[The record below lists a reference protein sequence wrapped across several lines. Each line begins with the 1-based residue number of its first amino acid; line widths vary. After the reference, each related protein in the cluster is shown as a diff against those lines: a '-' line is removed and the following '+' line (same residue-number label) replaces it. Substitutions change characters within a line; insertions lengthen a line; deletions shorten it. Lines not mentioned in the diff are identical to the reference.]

1 MNSILIVDDDERQR
15 KQIYWTL
22 KDYYEPFQAANGLE
36 TLQTISENP
45 VDLVLLDLHLP
56 PKENTPEEG
65 MKLLREIKG
74 VHPEIAVV
82 VITADGDKKTSL
94 EAVKHGAYDY
104 FTKPLDLEELK
115 VVLKRALYMQSLEQE
130 NQRLQRELESGYT
143 FTDIVGKSKKMRET
157 FRLIKKVALSN
168 CPVLLRGESGTGKEL
183 VARAIH
189 YNSLRKEKSFVPVN
203 CAALPEALLES
214 ELFGYEKGAFTG
226 ATGRKLGKFE
236 VASEGTIFLDEIADM
251 SLPMQAKILRVAQE
265 QSFERVGG
273 TKSVKVDFRLITATN
288 KDLEKAIAKGLFR
301 EDLYHRLNVV
311 AVYLPPLRQRKED
324 IPLLANYFLKRYN
337 RVNGRKIKTISAET
351 LDLLMDYEWPGNVR
365 ELENV
370 IERAVVLSN
379 NDVILPDDI
388 FLRSWKRILDSD
400 IISSPRPISLGE
412 GEKALI
418 QKTLKTTHWN
428 QTEAAKLLGI
438 HRNTLR
444 RKIKYLKLY
453 QEQEKF
459 SMAGLFP

>member
-15 KQIYWTL
+15 KQIYWAF
-22 KDYYEPFQAANGLE
+22 KDCYELFQAANRVE
-36 TLQTISENP
+36 TLQIVNEHP

-56 PKENTPEEG
+56 PRENTPEEG
-65 MKLLREIKG
+65 MKLLREIKK
-74 VHPEIAVV
+74 VHSEISVV

-94 EAVKHGAYDY
+94 EAVKHGACDY
-104 FTKPLDLEELK
+104 FTKPLDLEEVK
-115 VVLKRALYMQSLEQE
+115 VVLKRALYMQSLQQE
-130 NQRLQRELESGYT
+130 NERLQQQLESRYT
-143 FTDIVGKSKKMRET
+143 FTSIVGNSQKMQES
-157 FRLIKKVALSN
+157 FRLIKKVVRSN
-168 CPVLLRGESGTGKEL
+168 CSVLLQGESGTGKEL

-189 YNSLRKEKSFVPVN
+189 YNGPRKEKTFVPVN

-226 ATGRKLGKFE
+226 AATRKLGKFE
-236 VASEGTIFLDEIADM
+236 VASEGTVFLDEIADM
-251 SLPMQAKILRVAQE
+251 SLPMQAKILRVVQE

-301 EDLYHRLNVV
+301 EDLYHRLDVV
-311 AVYLPPLRQRKED
+311 TIYLPPLRQRKED
-324 IPLLANYFLKRYN
+324 IPLLANCFLKRYN
-337 RVNGRKIKTISAET
+337 RVNGEKVKTISAEV
-351 LDLLMDYEWPGNVR
+351 LDLLVDYEWPGNVR

-379 NDVILPDDI
+379 NDVILPEDI
-388 FLRSWKRILDSD
+388 LLRPWKSTSDSE
-400 IISSPRPISLGE
+400 IISFPRSISLVA

-418 QKTLKTTHWN
+418 QKALKTTHWN
-428 QTEAAKLLGI
+428 QTKAAKLLEI

-444 RKIKYLKLY
+444 RKIKYLKIH
-453 QEQEKF
+453 
-459 SMAGLFP
+459 

>member
-15 KQIYWTL
+15 KQIYWAF
-22 KDYYEPFQAANGLE
+22 KDCYELFQAANRVE
-36 TLQTISENP
+36 TLQIVNEHP

-56 PKENTPEEG
+56 PREDTAEEG
-65 MKLLREIKG
+65 MKLLREIKK
-74 VHPEIAVV
+74 VHSEISVV

-94 EAVKHGAYDY
+94 EAVKHGACDY
-104 FTKPLDLEELK
+104 FTKPLDLEEVK
-115 VVLKRALYMQSLEQE
+115 VVLKRALYMQSLQQE
-130 NQRLQRELESGYT
+130 NERLQQQLESRYT
-143 FTDIVGKSKKMRET
+143 FTSIVGNSQKMQES
-157 FRLIKKVALSN
+157 FRLIKKVVRSN
-168 CPVLLRGESGTGKEL
+168 CSVLLQGESGTGKEL

-189 YNSLRKEKSFVPVN
+189 YNGPRKEKTFVPVN

-226 ATGRKLGKFE
+226 AAARKLGKFE
-236 VASEGTIFLDEIADM
+236 VASEGTVFLDEIADM
-251 SLPMQAKILRVAQE
+251 SLPMQAKILRVVQE

-311 AVYLPPLRQRKED
+311 TIYLPPLRQRKED
-324 IPLLANYFLKRYN
+324 VPLLANCFLKRYN
-337 RVNGRKIKTISAET
+337 RVNGEKVKTISAEV
-351 LDLLMDYEWPGNVR
+351 LDLLVDYEWPGNVR

-379 NDVILPDDI
+379 NDVILPEDI
-388 FLRSWKRILDSD
+388 LLRPWKSTSDSE
-400 IISSPRPISLGE
+400 IISFPRSISLVA

-418 QKTLKTTHWN
+418 QKALKTTHWN
-428 QTEAAKLLGI
+428 QTKAAKLLEI

-444 RKIKYLKLY
+444 RKIKYLKIH
-453 QEQEKF
+453 
-459 SMAGLFP
+459 

>member
-15 KQIYWTL
+15 KQIYWAF
-22 KDYYEPFQAANGLE
+22 KDCYELFQAANRVE
-36 TLQTISENP
+36 TLQIVNEHP

-56 PKENTPEEG
+56 PRENTPEEG
-65 MKLLREIKG
+65 MKLLREIKK
-74 VHPEIAVV
+74 VHSEISVV

-94 EAVKHGAYDY
+94 EAVKHGACDY
-104 FTKPLDLEELK
+104 FTKPLDLEEVK
-115 VVLKRALYMQSLEQE
+115 VVLKRALCMQSLQQE
-130 NQRLQRELESGYT
+130 NERLQQQLESRYT
-143 FTDIVGKSKKMRET
+143 FANIVGNSQKMQES
-157 FRLIKKVALSN
+157 FRLIKKVARSN
-168 CPVLLRGESGTGKEL
+168 CSVLLQGESGTGKEL

-189 YNSLRKEKSFVPVN
+189 YNGPRKEKTFVPVN
-203 CAALPEALLES
+203 CAAIPESLLES

-226 ATGRKLGKFE
+226 AATRKPGKFE
-236 VASEGTIFLDEIADM
+236 IASEGTVFLDEIADM
-251 SLPMQAKILRVAQE
+251 SLPMQAKILRVVQE

-311 AVYLPPLRQRKED
+311 TIYLPPLRQRKED
-324 IPLLANYFLKRYN
+324 VPLLANCFLKRYN
-337 RVNGRKIKTISAET
+337 RVNGEKVKTISAEV
-351 LDLLMDYEWPGNVR
+351 LDLLVDYEWPGNVR

-379 NDVILPDDI
+379 NDVILPEDI
-388 FLRSWKRILDSD
+388 LLRPWKSALDSEV
-400 IISSPRPISLGE
+400 ISSPRSISLVE

-418 QKTLKTTHWN
+418 QKALKTTHWN
-428 QTEAAKLLGI
+428 QTKAAKLLGI

-444 RKIKYLKLY
+444 RKVKYLKIH
-453 QEQEKF
+453 
-459 SMAGLFP
+459 

>member
-15 KQIYWTL
+15 KQIYWAL
-22 KDYYEPFQAANGLE
+22 KDYYELFQAANRVE
-36 TLQTISENP
+36 TLQIVNENP

-56 PKENTPEEG
+56 PREDTAEEG
-65 MKLLREIKG
+65 MKLLREIKK
-74 VHPEIAVV
+74 VHSEISVV

-94 EAVKHGAYDY
+94 EAVKHGACDY
-104 FTKPLDLEELK
+104 FTKPLDLEEVK
-115 VVLKRALYMQSLEQE
+115 VVLKRALYMQSLQQE
-130 NQRLQRELESGYT
+130 SERLQQQLESRYT
-143 FTDIVGKSKKMRET
+143 FTNIVGNSQKMQES
-157 FRLIKKVALSN
+157 FRLIKKVARSN
-168 CPVLLRGESGTGKEL
+168 CSVLLQGESGTGKEL

-189 YNSLRKEKSFVPVN
+189 YNGPRKEKTFVPVN
-203 CAALPEALLES
+203 CAAIPEALLES

-226 ATGRKLGKFE
+226 AATRKPGKFE
-236 VASEGTIFLDEIADM
+236 IASEGTVFLDEIADM
-251 SLPMQAKILRVAQE
+251 SLHMQAKILRVVQE

-311 AVYLPPLRQRKED
+311 TIYLPPLRQRKED
-324 IPLLANYFLKRYN
+324 IALLANCFLKRYN
-337 RVNGRKIKTISAET
+337 RVNGEKVKTISAEV
-351 LDLLMDYEWPGNVR
+351 LDLLRDYEWPGNVR

-379 NDVILPDDI
+379 NDVILPEDI
-388 FLRSWKRILDSD
+388 LLRPWKSASDSEV
-400 IISSPRPISLGE
+400 ISSPRSISLVE

-418 QKTLKTTHWN
+418 QKALKTTHWN
-428 QTEAAKLLGI
+428 QTKAAKLLEI

-444 RKIKYLKLY
+444 RKIKCLKIH
-453 QEQEKF
+453 
-459 SMAGLFP
+459 

>member
-15 KQIYWTL
+15 KQIYWAL
-22 KDYYEPFQAANGLE
+22 KDYYELFQAANRVE
-36 TLQTISENP
+36 TLQIVNEHP

-56 PKENTPEEG
+56 PREDTAEEG
-65 MKLLREIKG
+65 MKLLREIKK
-74 VHPEIAVV
+74 VHSEISVV
-82 VITADGDKKTSL
+82 VITADDGKKTSL
-94 EAVKHGAYDY
+94 EAVKHGACDY
-104 FTKPLDLEELK
+104 FTKPLDLEEVK
-115 VVLKRALYMQSLEQE
+115 VVLKRALYMQNLQQE
-130 NQRLQRELESGYT
+130 NERLQQQLESRYT
-143 FTDIVGKSKKMRET
+143 FTSIVGNSQKMQES
-157 FRLIKKVALSN
+157 FRLIKKVVRSN
-168 CPVLLRGESGTGKEL
+168 CSVLLQGESGTGKEL

-189 YNSLRKEKSFVPVN
+189 YNGPRKEKTFVPVN

-226 ATGRKLGKFE
+226 AAARKLGKFE
-236 VASEGTIFLDEIADM
+236 VASEGTVFLDEIADM
-251 SLPMQAKILRVAQE
+251 SLPMQAKILRVVQE

-311 AVYLPPLRQRKED
+311 TIYLPPLRQRKED
-324 IPLLANYFLKRYN
+324 IPLLANCFLKRYN
-337 RVNGRKIKTISAET
+337 RVNGEKVKAISAEV
-351 LDLLMDYEWPGNVR
+351 LDLLVDYEWPGNVR

-379 NDVILPDDI
+379 NDVILPEDI
-388 FLRSWKRILDSD
+388 LLRPWKSTSDSE
-400 IISSPRPISLGE
+400 IISFPRSISLVA

-418 QKTLKTTHWN
+418 QKALKTTHWN
-428 QTEAAKLLGI
+428 QTKAAKLLEI

-444 RKIKYLKLY
+444 RKIKYLKIH
-453 QEQEKF
+453 
-459 SMAGLFP
+459 

>member
-15 KQIYWTL
+15 KQIYWAL
-22 KDYYEPFQAANGLE
+22 KDYYELFQAANRVE
-36 TLQTISENP
+36 TLQIVNEHP

-56 PKENTPEEG
+56 PREDTAEEG
-65 MKLLREIKG
+65 MKLLREIKK
-74 VHPEIAVV
+74 VHSEISVV

-94 EAVKHGAYDY
+94 EAVERGACDY
-104 FTKPLDLEELK
+104 FTKPLDLEEVK
-115 VVLKRALYMQSLEQE
+115 VVLKRALYMQSLQQE
-130 NQRLQRELESGYT
+130 NERLQQQLESRYT
-143 FTDIVGKSKKMRET
+143 FTSIVGNSQKMQES
-157 FRLIKKVALSN
+157 FRLIKKVVRSN
-168 CPVLLRGESGTGKEL
+168 CSVLLQGESGTGKEL

-189 YNSLRKEKSFVPVN
+189 YNGPRKEKTFVPVN

-226 ATGRKLGKFE
+226 AAARKLGKFE
-236 VASEGTIFLDEIADM
+236 VASEGTVFLDEIADM
-251 SLPMQAKILRVAQE
+251 SLPMQAKILRVVQE

-311 AVYLPPLRQRKED
+311 TIYLPPLRQRKED
-324 IPLLANYFLKRYN
+324 VPLLANCFLKRYN
-337 RVNGRKIKTISAET
+337 RVNGEKVKTISAEV
-351 LDLLMDYEWPGNVR
+351 LDLLVDYEWPGNVR

-379 NDVILPDDI
+379 NDVILPEDI
-388 FLRSWKRILDSD
+388 LLRPWKSTSDSE
-400 IISSPRPISLGE
+400 IISFPRSISLVA

-418 QKTLKTTHWN
+418 QKALKTTHWN
-428 QTEAAKLLGI
+428 QTKAAKLLEI

-444 RKIKYLKLY
+444 RKIKYLKIH
-453 QEQEKF
+453 
-459 SMAGLFP
+459 